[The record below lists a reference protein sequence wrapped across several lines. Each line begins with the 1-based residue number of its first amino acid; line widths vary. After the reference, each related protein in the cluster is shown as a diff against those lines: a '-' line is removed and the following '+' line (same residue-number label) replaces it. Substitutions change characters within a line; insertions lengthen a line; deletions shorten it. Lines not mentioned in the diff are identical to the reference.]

1 MTDIL
6 ITCGDSFACGS
17 GLDDTDA
24 FERSYAGLTA
34 KKLGIPQKV
43 LARPG
48 CCNFIIWLQIKYAV
62 HNIAQNQNPFVLIT
76 MTNAA
81 RASWYKPGASK
92 KAGIDPS
99 IEFLNY
105 IDYPPYDTHT
115 RKQRRR
121 EIPVETDNSLQSE
134 TLQNLDS
141 FFDSSIKA
149 TWPQM
154 EHEPNARL
162 KVLKDWVAD
171 FFNFEIKQEYDNA
184 ILLNAHCLLKQA
196 GIPHVFMGWQ
206 PDLQSL
212 LPEENY
218 VGVDWGWWSQ
228 RYPDPQGTGHCDE
241 QGHKH
246 VFNQIKPTVEVQCK

>member
-134 TLQNLDS
+134 TLQNLDTY
-141 FFDSSIKA
+141 FTEGSSA
-149 TWPQM
+149 AWRQFSP
-154 EHEPNARL
+154 EPAPRL
-162 KVLKDWVAD
+162 RILRDWVAE
-171 FFNFEIKQEYDNA
+171 FFDMAQKQDYDNG
-184 ILLNAHCLLKQA
+184 ILAQGHLLMKKHN
-196 GIPHVFMGWQ
+196 IPHLFMGWQ
-206 PDLQSL
+206 PQFGEL
-212 LPEENY
+212 LPEVNY
-218 VGVDWGWWSQ
+218 QAVDWGYWSQ
-228 RYPDPQGTGHCDE
+228 NYPDTRGTGHCDYT
-241 QGHKH
+241 GHRLVH
-246 VFNQIKPTVEVQCK
+246 QEIIKKVESQV